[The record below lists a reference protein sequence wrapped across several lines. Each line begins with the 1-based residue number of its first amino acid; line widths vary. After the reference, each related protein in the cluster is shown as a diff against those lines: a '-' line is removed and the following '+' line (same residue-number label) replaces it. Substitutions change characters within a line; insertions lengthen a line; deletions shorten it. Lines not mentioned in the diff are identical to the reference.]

1 MMIQRMHLLM
11 LEGVFMA
18 SISVAASDVV
28 TIRDYAER
36 DNRSIETNV
45 VKRVGDQ
52 APNQSKHGSGRELV
66 LLVCKPD
73 GWQAGQKRT
82 GMIWVHGGGWVGGHP
97 SAFVPHMHYSAAR
110 GAVAFGVQYRLMKS
124 GGYKDNKKLSEE
136 ENSKKRAAKHR
147 EFMEGSSIFDCIAD
161 CEDAVRYIRKNA
173 ETLGIDPQKLV
184 SIGDSSG
191 AHLAACLGTLAPEA
205 ARVNAMVLC
214 SSISDLTYKF
224 GRDSLKPSPGF
235 EGKELE
241 EDPDRLK
248 RARAASPIFNISKE
262 TASSLILHG
271 ERDWLRDEPER
282 LYEALKAAGVDV
294 EYKVYPTAK
303 HAFIIYGYSDEQITQ
318 TLLDIDAFL
327 VQRDYLAPGT
337 SIRMPAASND
347 PEHP

>member
-1 MMIQRMHLLM
+1 MAAMCLM
-11 LEGVFMA
+11 AGVATAESAPM
-18 SISVAASDVV
+18 

-45 VKRVGDQ
+45 VKRLGDQ
-52 APNQSKHGSGRELV
+52 ALNQSKHGSGRELI

-73 GWQAGQKRT
+73 GWQAGQNCT
-82 GMIWVHGGGWVGGHP
+82 GMIWVHGGGWTGGHP
-97 SAFVPHMHYSAAR
+97 SAFAPHMRYSAAR

-136 ENSKKRAAKHR
+136 ENSKKRAAKYR
-147 EFMEGSSIFDCIAD
+147 EFMEGPSIFDCIAD
-161 CEDAVRYIRKNA
+161 CEDAVRFIRKNA
-173 ETLGIDPQKLV
+173 EELGIDPQKLV

-205 ARVNAMVLC
+205 ARVNTMVLC

-294 EYKVYPTAK
+294 EYKVYPTAR
-303 HAFIIYGYSDEQITQ
+303 HAFIIYGYSATDEQITQ

-327 VQRDYLAPGT
+327 VLRDYLAPGT